1 MRLGLGRL
9 LPLCSSVPAAGRL
22 RRMESFTPG
31 LSSRR
36 ICVRRRLRGARHG
49 ERWLRGRDAIV
60 VSPTRVLEVL
70 LQVREHPLVVD
81 EQCRLRPMFRS
92 GSSIDYLPR
101 GGRISELR
109 NNLLVYVVISGQNAS
124 LGRVQLSRSLGRARR
139 GRSSRPLTI
148 IISDVVMCLETLE
161 GDVKELVERTEEEE
175 ETGRRAIFQ
184 MAMKLD
190 GGRPPSRPVFVVV
203 AIEVIR
209 DPPRRMIASR
219 LEVAYGEVDDH
230 VEERFQLVRNLGR
243 PRRKLELVD
252 GRKLVCA
259 LRDDG

>member
-1 MRLGLGRL
+1 MRLK
-9 LPLCSSVPAAGRL
+9 
-22 RRMESFTPG
+22 
-31 LSSRR
+31 
-36 ICVRRRLRGARHG
+36 
-49 ERWLRGRDAIV
+49 
-60 VSPTRVLEVL
+60 
-70 LQVREHPLVVD
+70 
-81 EQCRLRPMFRS
+81 
-92 GSSIDYLPR
+92 
-101 GGRISELR
+101 
-109 NNLLVYVVISGQNAS
+109 
-124 LGRVQLSRSLGRARR
+124 
-139 GRSSRPLTI
+139 
-148 IISDVVMCLETLE
+148 TLE